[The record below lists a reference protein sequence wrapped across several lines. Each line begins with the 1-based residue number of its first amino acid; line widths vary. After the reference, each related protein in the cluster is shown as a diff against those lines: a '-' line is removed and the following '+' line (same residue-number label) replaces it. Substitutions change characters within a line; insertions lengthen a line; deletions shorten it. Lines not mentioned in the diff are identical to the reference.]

1 MRRIFTDKN
10 SKSLIRE
17 NLRPSVSSVFHSCL
31 PAACG
36 TWYQSPVTEESQ
48 PPRPVQRLRL
58 TFSKD
63 GPARYISHLDLA
75 RALERALN
83 RAGLPVAYTQGFNRR
98 PRLALAA
105 ALPLGYVSVAEVA
118 DVWLTEAVEPEVF
131 GARLMARMAPG
142 IVVSAVAEVALA
154 APSLQQQLAE
164 SVYEVGFPDGVD
176 GDGLRQSVAELLAAG
191 SIMRERRRPKD
202 THPQAFDLRPLLLD
216 MAVEEAEGGAL
227 LLRLRLV
234 QSATQ
239 TARPDDVLAALG
251 FDPLATRVRRVAL
264 RFAD

>member
-1 MRRIFTDKN
+1 MNRSWRRVAWR
-10 SKSLIRE
+10 LIGRIVP
-17 NLRPSVSSVFHSCL
+17 NAR
-31 PAACG
+31 G
-36 TWYQSPVTEESQ
+36 TWYQSFVTEESQ
-48 PPRPVQRLRL
+48 APRPVQRLRL

-105 ALPLGYVSVAEVA
+105 ALPLGYISAAEVA
-118 DVWLTEAVEPEVF
+118 DVWLTEAVEPEMF

-142 IVVSAVAEVALA
+142 IIVSAVAEVPLG

-164 SVYEVGFPDGVD
+164 SVYEVSFPDGVD
-176 GDGLRQSVAELLAAG
+176 RDGLSRSVAELLAAD
-191 SIMRERRRPKD
+191 SLMRERRRPKD
-202 THPQAFDLRPLLLD
+202 THPQTFDLRPLLLD
-216 MAVEEAEGGAL
+216 MAVEEAEDGAPR
-227 LLRLRLV
+227 LRLRLV

-264 RFAD
+264 SFAD

>member
-1 MRRIFTDKN
+1 M
-10 SKSLIRE
+10 
-17 NLRPSVSSVFHSCL
+17 
-31 PAACG
+31 
-36 TWYQSPVTEESQ
+36 TEESQ
-48 PPRPVQRLRL
+48 APRPVQRLRL

-83 RAGLPVAYTQGFNRR
+83 RAALPVAYTQGFNRR

-105 ALPLGYVSVAEVA
+105 ALPLGYTSAAEVA
-118 DVWLTEAVEPEVF
+118 DVWLTEAMAPEVF

-142 IVVSAVAEVALA
+142 IVISAVVEVPLV

-176 GDGLRQSVAELLAAG
+176 GEALRRSVAELLAAG
-191 SIMRERRRPKD
+191 SLMRERRRPKD
-202 THPQAFDLRPLLLD
+202 NRPQTFDLRPLLLD
-216 MAVEEAEGGAL
+216 VAVEEDEGGAPH
-227 LLRLRLV
+227 LRLRLV

-239 TARPDDVLAALG
+239 TARPDDVLTALG

-264 RFAD
+264 RFAG

>member
-1 MRRIFTDKN
+1 MFYAGERGIN
-10 SKSLIRE
+10 PL
-17 NLRPSVSSVFHSCL
+17 
-31 PAACG
+31 
-36 TWYQSPVTEESQ
+36 VTEESQ
-48 PPRPVQRLRL
+48 APRPVQRLRL

-83 RAGLPVAYTQGFNRR
+83 RAALPVAYTQGFNRR

-105 ALPLGYVSVAEVA
+105 ALPLGYTSAAEVA

-142 IVVSAVAEVALA
+142 IIISAVAEAPLA
-154 APSLQQQLAE
+154 APSLQQQLTE
-164 SVYEVGFPDGVD
+164 SVYEVGFPEGVD
-176 GDGLRQSVAELLAAG
+176 GDELRRSVAGLLAAE
-191 SIMRERRRPKD
+191 SVLRERRRPKD
-202 THPQAFDLRPLLLD
+202 TRPQVFDLRPLVLD
-216 MAVEEAEGGAL
+216 ATVAEGQDGAL
-227 LLRLRLV
+227 CLRLRLV

-251 FDPLATRVRRVAL
+251 LDPLAARVHRLAL
-264 RFAD
+264 GFAG